1 MQTEEM
7 GKMIKVVVADDHNM
21 IRQGICQILNNTG
34 DIEVIGQTDNGLDA
48 IRLINELFPDVLVL
62 DISMPKLNGID
73 VLKEISQNLRKPKVV
88 VLSIHADLA
97 LVKQAM
103 SLGAI
108 GYVLKQSYSDELIDA
123 IRAANRDSS
132 YLSSGVSH
140 ILMNRDFL
148 RQPIKLIDRLSP
160 RENEV
165 TKMIVDGKTTKEI
178 AFALQTSVKTIE
190 KQRRDAMRKLNVSNI
205 ASLVRVYLELSQG
218 ISNEGDSELNTI
230 VKKFS

>member
-1 MQTEEM
+1 
-7 GKMIKVVVADDHNM
+7 MIKVVVADDHNM